1 METLGCCSN
10 LLIRFELSN
19 CFPSSLSR
27 EFFIYLFDFFFL
39 TNLKM
44 EEVMIASERERNS
57 SGSCGMNESQSLER
71 SELAVSEW
79 QKEEREEFSESLT
92 ILRQTIVERMK

>member
-1 METLGCCSN
+1 
-10 LLIRFELSN
+10 
-19 CFPSSLSR
+19 
-27 EFFIYLFDFFFL
+27 
-39 TNLKM
+39 
-44 EEVMIASERERNS
+44 MIASERERNS